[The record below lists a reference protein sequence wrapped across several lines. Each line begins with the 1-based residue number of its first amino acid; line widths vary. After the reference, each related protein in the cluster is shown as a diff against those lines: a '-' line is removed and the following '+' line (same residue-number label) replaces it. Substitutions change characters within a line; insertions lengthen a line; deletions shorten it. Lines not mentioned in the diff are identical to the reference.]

1 VVGVGATWDIRGAA
15 NRCGPYEIGMGDM
28 RGPGARKEQTHDEFL
43 AALAQLDVRER
54 RLRATRANITYDL
67 EQVIG
72 ERMRLQRDLDSSEER
87 SA

>member
-15 NRCGPYEIGMGDM
+15 NRCGSYEIGMDDM
-28 RGPGARKEQTHDEFL
+28 RGPGARKKQTHEELL

-72 ERMRLQRDLDSSEER
+72 ERMRLQRHLDSSEEK

>member
-1 VVGVGATWDIRGAA
+1 MVGVGATWDIRGAA
-15 NRCGPYEIGMGDM
+15 NRCGSHEIGMDDM
-28 RGPGARKEQTHDEFL
+28 RGPGARKKQPHEELL

-54 RLRATRANITYDL
+54 RLRATWANITYDL

-72 ERMRLQRDLDSSEER
+72 ERMRLQRHLDSSEEK